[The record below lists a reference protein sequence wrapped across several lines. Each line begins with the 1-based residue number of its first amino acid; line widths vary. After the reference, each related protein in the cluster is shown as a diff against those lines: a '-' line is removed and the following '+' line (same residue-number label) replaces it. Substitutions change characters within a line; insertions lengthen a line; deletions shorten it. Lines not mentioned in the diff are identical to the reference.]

1 MSWGD
6 NDRLIWHGHK
16 ILLYGVSILLLLL
29 PQLLILFLGV
39 NNHFL
44 LLSLSLARDSSLM
57 VIVVHLDFDLV
68 SSFAARRE
76 PFLLFGATAF
86 LANEGT
92 DADTVGT
99 NAGSTSAGSAD
110 PARVFRA
117 DGGIVGISDASE
129 VDEVVDPVDSVDG
142 VDSPELYS
150 PDLGDMMILPGGPLV
165 VVAGSACGSSLPTV
179 CIDDCTNVPP
189 SAGTGTAEAD
199 KSVFKAEGALCV
211 GGGPCAAG

>member
-1 MSWGD
+1 
-6 NDRLIWHGHK
+6 
-16 ILLYGVSILLLLL
+16 
-29 PQLLILFLGV
+29 
-39 NNHFL
+39 
-44 LLSLSLARDSSLM
+44 M

-117 DGGIVGISDASE
+117 DGGIVGINDASE
-129 VDEVVDPVDSVDG
+129 VDEVVDPVASVDG
-142 VDSPELYS
+142 EDSPELDS
-150 PDLGDMMILPGGPLV
+150 PELGNMMMLPGGPLV
-165 VVAGSACGSSLPTV
+165 AVAGSACGSNLPT
-179 CIDDCTNVPP
+179 DFNDGCTNVPP
-189 SAGTGTAEAD
+189 PAGTGTAEAD
-199 KSVFKAEGALCV
+199 KSVFEAEGAFRV